1 MQFNLSVY
9 VKIAKMMEELDDDI
23 IQMGLS
29 AQQQSLSLVYQA
41 ISATTTHEK
50 DKIIEEMR
58 QTWKLQEN
66 CAQQLNNCNAS
77 MTKLLANFEEKEKN
91 AKLLYRTLE
100 NNTAFLSYYEKHPP
114 TQQNKDQMIL
124 SIQEIEDCIK
134 RFGSLS
140 SPNLLSQTQ
149 SLKNDIGLL
158 KMRDMTFKRLEELAY
173 TLKKRSFVVD
183 DSEDL
188 SLTVAAE
195 FGDLNGL
202 IQKHEELQKENIQL
216 KTEEISFLNDK
227 IVKRRNLSTLS
238 SSSLSNITIE
248 LQNMLNEQERVG
260 NSFPITP
267 EYSDNQVR
275 ASFDETCNVTSE
287 IAFTKSEFSTTI
299 NPNSITSIVEANSPQ
314 DQLDSL
320 IEIVK
325 QQETTIEKLISE
337 LNPLRSKVYTEI
349 VTTASQ
355 REERMWQLQDKF
367 QNQINEIQDHIS
379 ETIDTCFNLHN
390 QILMMTNQHGFYGE
404 KYGEWMHLYKALIAD
419 HTFLEQ
425 IESNNVQICKLLSQ
439 SSYSFGL
446 SQMYKEKENSQC
458 FAKYFTDRFN
468 EEKEHERKEMPTTPS
483 HPSEQNGFP
492 VRPPT
497 VTIYENDHASTPI
510 NPLMNL
516 HRSGRPRNKSLAPRR
531 KKSGGANNKELLITD
546 SSLEDTKSKAGHNPI
561 EKATREQILNYL
573 ALTYDIESKISE
585 NPTSYHLD
593 TSGKLHYSLSTLRNH
608 FFEETRYLEAYMR
621 STLSQLQV
629 AEDLVLRKPK
639 VDAEVMADT
648 EPRTEIEVQTE
659 DESNDKGKKGKGKAP
674 AKGKKK

>member
-1 MQFNLSVY
+1 MQFNLYVY
-9 VKIAKMMEELDDDI
+9 VKITKMMEELDDDI

-77 MTKLLANFEEKEKN
+77 MTELLANFEEKEKN

-183 DSEDL
+183 ESEDL

-260 NSFPITP
+260 NSFPIIP

-275 ASFDETCNVTSE
+275 ASFDETCNVSSE
-287 IAFTKSEFSTTI
+287 ISFNRSEFSTTI

-314 DQLDSL
+314 DQLNSL

-349 VTTASQ
+349 VTSASQ

-390 QILMMTNQHGFYGE
+390 QILMMTN
-404 KYGEWMHLYKALIAD
+404 
-419 HTFLEQ
+419 
-425 IESNNVQICKLLSQ
+425 
-439 SSYSFGL
+439 
-446 SQMYKEKENSQC
+446 
-458 FAKYFTDRFN
+458 R
-468 EEKEHERKEMPTTPS
+468 
-483 HPSEQNGFP
+483 
-492 VRPPT
+492 
-497 VTIYENDHASTPI
+497 
-510 NPLMNL
+510 
-516 HRSGRPRNKSLAPRR
+516 
-531 KKSGGANNKELLITD
+531 
-546 SSLEDTKSKAGHNPI
+546 
-561 EKATREQILNYL
+561 
-573 ALTYDIESKISE
+573 
-585 NPTSYHLD
+585 
-593 TSGKLHYSLSTLRNH
+593 
-608 FFEETRYLEAYMR
+608 
-621 STLSQLQV
+621 
-629 AEDLVLRKPK
+629 
-639 VDAEVMADT
+639 
-648 EPRTEIEVQTE
+648 
-659 DESNDKGKKGKGKAP
+659 
-674 AKGKKK
+674 